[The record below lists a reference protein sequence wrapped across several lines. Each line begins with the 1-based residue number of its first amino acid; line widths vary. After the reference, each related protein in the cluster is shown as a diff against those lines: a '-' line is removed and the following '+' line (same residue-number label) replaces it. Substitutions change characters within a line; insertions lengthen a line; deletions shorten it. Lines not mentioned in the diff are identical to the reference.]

1 MGTIEAY
8 RQTLGDVDG
17 IFYLDLPR
25 KYAEA
30 EFAKA
35 IEVSTIGKLLCERLR
50 DVYGP
55 A

>member
-1 MGTIEAY
+1 MATAY
-8 RQTLGDVDG
+8 RERVK
-17 IFYLDLPR
+17 R
-25 KYAEA
+25 AE
-30 EFAKA
+30 ERDAKA